1 VTRQVS
7 PEPSVSL
14 ETEFGPIL
22 RRLCAPYFEPV
33 RFTTGADT
41 ELAALS
47 AKGLVIHVMR
57 TTSWIN
63 YLYLAWTLVKRG
75 LPPIRAVVN
84 LRRWFTRPWRKAA
97 QRGDFEARFTFAR
110 RRRGAGLIFL
120 KSSFLGSAQGRD
132 FKEDPF
138 PALVAMAR
146 KSPVPIYLVPE
157 LFVWEKAAQRLQPS
171 VLDYIFGSPEAP
183 GFVYTMI
190 AFRRNYKRAQFRVGE
205 PIDLQRFVTEN
216 EARPDALVARKVRS
230 TLYQHLA
237 RETRAVFGPP
247 RKDPGRIIEQTL
259 RDRTLRKALEEQAAE
274 TDRPL
279 AQVEREAKRNLKSIA
294 ARFEPTVVAMAIPIL
309 NWVFNRIYAGIEVD
323 DAGLDRS
330 MKAAARAPV
339 VFCPSHKSH
348 IDYLVMSFVLWKRGY
363 SVPLVAA
370 GANLSFFPL
379 GPFFRRVG
387 AFFLRR
393 SFKGDVVYTAVFKA
407 YLKKLVREGVHQEFF
422 PEGGR
427 SRTGK
432 LLTPKLGML
441 SWEVEAVLE
450 GARDDLNF
458 VPVSIDYEKVPESKS
473 YSKELAGYE
482 KRPED
487 FKALLSVWKV
497 LRSRFGRIHLAF
509 DEPISLAKFMGARG
523 LSLNGPIS
531 DPAKRS
537 LIRALAHRIMYGIDR
552 VSTVTPQALASAALL
567 AQRGRGVAVSEAE
580 LNERVE
586 LLRQIAADQGRSI
599 SAAPVDE
606 AVEGFADEGLVRR
619 QEARGQMMY
628 LPLEER
634 RYELAFYKNAL
645 MNWVVPESLV
655 ANGLLVEG
663 ESANRD
669 RVRDNA
675 QFLSRLF
682 KFEFVY
688 QVGLGFDA
696 LFSAAVENLVR
707 REVLLHQ
714 GSALYVL
721 PSQTRARPKL
731 VFLADLLRDYLESY
745 LAATLTLED
754 LTTRGSM
761 SRKAFIDASTDT
773 GRAEFL
779 AGRLDAPES
788 LSRLNFENAVLF
800 FLDRGILVE
809 SDKGLSLADPG
820 SARNVISSLSKRISY
835 HLSFPATPTAVR
847 RQAV

>member
-1 VTRQVS
+1 MRQVS

-14 ETEFGPIL
+14 ETEFGPLL
-22 RRLCAPYFEPV
+22 RHLCRTYFEAV
-33 RFTTGADT
+33 RFTTDADK

-47 AKGLVIHVMR
+47 NKGLVIHVMR

-84 LRRWFTRPWRKAA
+84 LRRWFTRPWRKSNL
-97 QRGDFEARFTFAR
+97 RGDFEARFTYAR

-120 KSSFLGSAQGRD
+120 RSSFLGSAQGRD

-157 LFVWEKAAQRLQPS
+157 LFVWEKATQRLQPS
-171 VLDYIFGSPEAP
+171 LLDYVFGSPEAP
-183 GFVYTMI
+183 GFVHTLI

-205 PIDLQRFVTEN
+205 PIDLRSFVSEN
-216 EARPDALVARKVRS
+216 EGKSDPVLGRKIRS

-247 RKDPGRIIEQTL
+247 RKHPERVIEQTL
-259 RDRTLRKALEEQAAE
+259 RDRTLRKTLEEQAAA
-274 TDRPL
+274 THRPL
-279 AQVEREAKRNLKSIA
+279 EQLSREARRTLKSIA
-294 ARFEPTVVAMAIPIL
+294 ARFEPSVVALAVPIL
-309 NWVFNRIYAGIEVD
+309 SWVFNRIYAGIEVD
-323 DAGLDRS
+323 DAGLDRA

-363 SVPLVAA
+363 SMPLVAA

-379 GPFFRRVG
+379 GPFLRRGG

-393 SFKGDVVYTAVFKA
+393 SFKGDAVYTAVFKA

-441 SWEVEAVLE
+441 TWEVEAVLE

-458 VPVSIDYEKVPESKS
+458 VPVSIAYEKVPESKS
-473 YSKELAGYE
+473 YSKELAGHE

-487 FKALLSVWKV
+487 IKALLSLWKV
-497 LRSRFGRIHLAF
+497 LRSRFGRIHLTF
-509 DEPISLAKFMGARG
+509 DEPISLAKFMAARG
-523 LSLNGPIS
+523 LSPGEPIPDRS
-531 DPAKRS
+531 KRT
-537 LIRALAHRIMYGIDR
+537 LVRALAHRIMYGIDR
-552 VSTVTPQALASAALL
+552 VSTITPQALASAALL
-567 AQRGRGVAVSEAE
+567 AQRGRGVAVAAGDLE
-580 LNERVE
+580 ERVN
-586 LLRQIAADQGRSI
+586 LLRQLADDQGRSI
-599 SAAPVDE
+599 SPAPVDQ
-606 AVEGFADEGLVRR
+606 ALEGFVEEEMVRR

-628 LPLEER
+628 LPVEER
-634 RYELAFYKNAL
+634 RFELAFHKNML
-645 MNWVVPESLV
+645 MNWVAPLSLV
-655 ANGLLVEG
+655 ANGLLAEG

-669 RVRDNA
+669 RVRNNA

-682 KFEFVY
+682 KFEFIY
-688 QVGLGFDA
+688 QVGVGFDA
-696 LFSAAVENLVR
+696 LFSAAVDTLER
-707 REVLLHQ
+707 RVLLRHQ
-714 GSALYVL
+714 GATLYVDAQ
-721 PSQTRARPKL
+721 PRARPQL

-745 LAATLTLED
+745 LAATLTLEED
-754 LTTRGSM
+754 LIPKGSM
-761 SRKAFIDASTDT
+761 DRKALLDASLDT

-788 LSRLNFENAVLF
+788 LSRPNFENALLF
-800 FLDRGILVE
+800 FVDCGILVE
-809 SDKGLSLADPG
+809 SDLGLSLADPG
-820 SARNVISSLSKRISY
+820 SGRAVISALAKRISY
-835 HLSFPATPTAVR
+835 HLSFPASQTAVR

>member
-1 VTRQVS
+1 MRQVS

-14 ETEFGPIL
+14 ETEFGPLL
-22 RRLCAPYFEPV
+22 RWLCSTYFETV
-33 RFTTGADT
+33 RFTTNADK

-47 AKGLVIHVMR
+47 DKGLVIHVMR

-63 YLYLAWTLVKRG
+63 YLYLAWTLVWRG

-84 LRRWFTRPWRKAA
+84 LRRWFTRPWRKAT
-97 QRGDFEARFTFAR
+97 QRGDFEARFTYAR

-120 KSSFLGSAQGRD
+120 RSSFLGSAQGRD

-157 LFVWEKAAQRLQPS
+157 LFVWEKATQRLQPS
-171 VLDYIFGSPEAP
+171 VLDYVFGSPEAP
-183 GFVYTMI
+183 GFVYTLI

-205 PIDLQRFVTEN
+205 PIDLRRFVSDN
-216 EARPDALVARKVRS
+216 EGRTDQVVGRKVRS

-247 RKDPGRIIEQTL
+247 RKHPGRMIEQTL
-259 RDRTLRKALEEQAAE
+259 RDRTLRKTLEEQAAA
-274 TDRPL
+274 THRPL
-279 AQVEREAKRNLKSIA
+279 EQVTREAKRTLKSIA
-294 ARFEPTVVAMAIPIL
+294 ARFEPSVVAIAVPIL
-309 NWVFNRIYAGIEVD
+309 SWVFNRIYAGIEVD
-323 DAGLDRS
+323 DAGLDRA

-363 SVPLVAA
+363 SMPLVAA

-379 GPFFRRVG
+379 GPFFRRGG

-441 SWEVEAVLE
+441 TWEVEAVLE

-458 VPVSIDYEKVPESKS
+458 VPVSIGYEKVPESKS
-473 YSKELAGYE
+473 YSKELAGHE

-487 FKALLSVWKV
+487 IKALLSLWKV
-497 LRSRFGRIHLAF
+497 LRSRFGRIHLTF

-523 LSLNGPIS
+523 LFPGEPIPDRS
-531 DPAKRS
+531 KRT
-537 LIRALAHRIMYGIDR
+537 LVRALAHRIMYGIDR

-567 AQRGRGVAVSEAE
+567 AQRGRGVAVAAGD
-580 LNERVE
+580 LDERVSV
-586 LLRQIAADQGRSI
+586 LRQFAGDQGRSI
-599 SAAPVDE
+599 SPAPVDQ
-606 AVEGFADEGLVRR
+606 ALEGFVEEGMVRR

-628 LPLEER
+628 LPVEER
-634 RYELAFYKNAL
+634 RFELAFHKNTL
-645 MNWVVPESLV
+645 MNWVAPLSLV

-682 KFEFVY
+682 KFEFIY
-688 QVGLGFDA
+688 QVGVGFDA
-696 LFSAAVENLVR
+696 LFSAAVDNLVR
-707 REVLLHQ
+707 REILLHQ
-714 GSALYVL
+714 GSTLYV
-721 PSQTRARPKL
+721 PSQTRARPQL

-745 LAATLTLED
+745 LAATLALEAD
-754 LTTRGSM
+754 LISRESVD
-761 SRKAFIDASTDT
+761 RKALVDASLDT
-773 GRAEFL
+773 ARAEFL

-788 LSRLNFENAVLF
+788 LSRPNVENALLF

-809 SDKGLSLADPG
+809 SDQGFSLADPASG
-820 SARNVISSLSKRISY
+820 RAVISSWAKRIAY
-835 HLSFPATPTAVR
+835 HLSFPASQTAVR